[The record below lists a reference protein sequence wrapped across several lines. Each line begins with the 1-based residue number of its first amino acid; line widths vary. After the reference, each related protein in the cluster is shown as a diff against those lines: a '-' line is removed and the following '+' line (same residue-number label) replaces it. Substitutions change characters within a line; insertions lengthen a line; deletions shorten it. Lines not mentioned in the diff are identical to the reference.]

1 MPMSYETIQAET
13 KGGVCRIAF
22 NRPDKLNPLSA
33 TLLRET
39 AAAFTEAAADDAV
52 RAIVLTGNGRAFSA
66 GADLREA
73 GLTQDLGAALEDR
86 YNPLVT
92 AIRTAPKPVLAA
104 INGICAGAAC
114 NIALACDIVVATR
127 SAVFIEVFARIGLM
141 PDAGGTWFLPRAV
154 GTPRAIAAAMLADDI
169 PADRAAD
176 WGLIWDAIDDEFFW
190 LRVDALAERLA
201 SGPTRAYAAIKRAIY
216 TAEGPGLAAQLA
228 LEAELQ
234 RDLGRSADL
243 REGVASFLEKRK
255 AVFTGR

>member
-1 MPMSYETIQAET
+1 MSYETIQAET
-13 KGGVCRIAF
+13 TGGICRITF

-39 AAAFTEAAADDAV
+39 ADAFTAASADAAI
-52 RAIVLTGNGRAFSA
+52 RAIVLTGSGRAFSA

-92 AIRTAPKPVLAA
+92 AIRSAPKPVLAA

-127 SAVFIEVFARIGLM
+127 SAVFIEVFARIGLI
-141 PDAGGTWFLPRAV
+141 PDAGGTWFLPRAI
-154 GTPRAIAAAMLADDI
+154 GTPRAVAASMLADDI
-169 PADRAAD
+169 PAERAAD
-176 WGLIWDAIDDEFFW
+176 WGLIWQAIDDADFAAT
-190 LRVDALAERLA
+190 VDALAQRLA
-201 SGPTRAYAAIKRAIY
+201 TGPTRAYAAIKSAIY

-234 RDLGRSADL
+234 RDLGHSTDM
-243 REGVASFLEKRK
+243 REGIASFLEKRK
-255 AVFTGR
+255 ANFTGG